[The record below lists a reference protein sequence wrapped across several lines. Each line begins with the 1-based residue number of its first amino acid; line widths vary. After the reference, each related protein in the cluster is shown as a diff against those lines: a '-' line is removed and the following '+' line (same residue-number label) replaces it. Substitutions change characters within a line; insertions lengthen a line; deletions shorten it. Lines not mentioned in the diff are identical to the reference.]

1 VNHIRGPLCCWQP
14 INTGKFT
21 YNNAGRMTRAQS
33 ITATQVYTY
42 NGDGLLMSRNTT
54 RYVWDQAAGLP
65 QMLSDGN
72 TLYFPGV
79 GQWSSTAGWA
89 YELRDGLGSVRQ
101 LSDAQGAIVQSYTY
115 APFGELLAAQGTRP
129 SALQYTGEQKD
140 VDTGLVY
147 LRARWYDSATGRFT
161 TRDPFP
167 GFADV
172 PQTLHPYI
180 YALNNPINLTDPSG
194 KIPIDTLWDI
204 GVIIVDFLLLFAD
217 AINPLLDE
225 CTRQE
230 LMRLD
235 LIALGIDGAAILIF
249 YYPGG
254 GGFFGRVAGR
264 GTLALAQ
271 GGVRVSSS
279 VRTGARIF
287 EAGLKG
293 VQAGAQAS
301 AMTKGSG
308 RGTRGAG
315 GNSGSGPGGKQSP
328 YDVIHTG
335 GNTLPQKVAD
345 AYNTT
350 KDKLHEA
357 LRQIKRENGL
367 GNDYHHLKFL
377 RNGEVLDSNTDV
389 FYGNVKDYLH

>member
-1 VNHIRGPLCCWQP
+1 
-14 INTGKFT
+14 
-21 YNNAGRMTRAQS
+21 M
-33 ITATQVYTY
+33 
-42 NGDGLLMSRNTT
+42 
-54 RYVWDQAAGLP
+54 
-65 QMLSDGN
+65 
-72 TLYFPGV
+72 
-79 GQWSSTAGWA
+79 
-89 YELRDGLGSVRQ
+89 
-101 LSDAQGAIVQSYTY
+101 
-115 APFGELLAAQGTRP
+115 
-129 SALQYTGEQKD
+129 
-140 VDTGLVY
+140 
-147 LRARWYDSATGRFT
+147 
-161 TRDPFP
+161 
-167 GFADV
+167 

-308 RGTRGAG
+308 RGTRGSVGGGGSSGWKPLGVDDLPSSYKPPKGGPRKVRVEYGPYKGRFGWLDAAG
-315 GNSGSGPGGKQSP
+315 DIWVPSKAGESHGGVHWDVQINGGK
-328 YDVIHTG
+328 G
-335 GNTLPQKVAD
+335 G
-345 AYNTT
+345 
-350 KDKLHEA
+350 H
-357 LRQIKRENGL
+357 
-367 GNDYHHLKFL
+367 
-377 RNGEVLDSNTDV
+377 RNV
-389 FYGNVKDYLH
+389 FP